1 MFVLLNVLYVY
12 LLNKQTMI
20 HSCMN
25 HIIQGKH
32 TPPKY
37 QEQHVTKTDKDVP
50 IEYTLPL
57 VTIRDPYNWMQVC
70 TMICMSAV

>member
-1 MFVLLNVLYVY
+1 MYESYNTG
-12 LLNKQTMI
+12 KT
-20 HSCMN
+20 HST
-25 HIIQGKH
+25 QVRRAD
-32 TPPKY
+32 
-37 QEQHVTKTDKDVP
+37 VTKTDKDVP